1 MSNSQLKPINI
12 NPELF
17 NIKSKKIK
25 NKTLKREKPTSNLQS
40 SKLKKNLLTKIK
52 NYKQNKNIDNHDNTN
67 IIDNN
72 SNIEKNINSPDKS
85 SDESIKKQIPNIL
98 LKKSII
104 NNNENSTGTNNLL
117 DKEDDYTSSIDYL
130 QKIALKKKNKSQKQ
144 FINNTEELEDSR
156 ENNISLNITNGP
168 QYGCLK
174 NGSLPTYK
182 EWKNT
187 TLKKPTIEINT
198 DNNIEYNS
206 ENTKSYNK
214 TLKYYLG
221 KRGRKVSILVK
232 NSSTR
237 KKIASE
243 HNILKQESIYAMK
256 NYLKKH
262 NLLKSGSHAP
272 QNVIKKIYEDAIL
285 SGDIKNSNKDNIIHN
300 YLAE

>member
-1 MSNSQLKPINI
+1 MSNSQFKPINI

-17 NIKSKKIK
+17 NIKPKKMK

-52 NYKQNKNIDNHDNTN
+52 NYKQNKNIDNDDNTN
-67 IIDNN
+67 IT
-72 SNIEKNINSPDKS
+72 NIEKKIDSYDEASN
-85 SDESIKKQIPNIL
+85 ESIKKQIPNIL

-104 NNNENSTGTNNLL
+104 NNSEINNLL

-130 QKIALKKKNKSQKQ
+130 QKLFLKKKNKSQKQ
-144 FINNTEELEDSR
+144 FINDTEELEDSR
-156 ENNISLNITNGP
+156 ENNISLKITNTP

-174 NGSLPTYK
+174 NGTLPTYK

-198 DNNIEYNS
+198 DNNLEYKS
-206 ENTKSYNK
+206 ENTKSNNK

-237 KKIASE
+237 KKIATE
-243 HNILKQESIYAMK
+243 HNLLKQESIYAMK

-272 QNVIKKIYEDAIL
+272 QNIIKKMYEDAIL

>member
-17 NIKSKKIK
+17 NIKPKKMK

-52 NYKQNKNIDNHDNTN
+52 NYKQNKNIDNDDNTN
-67 IIDNN
+67 IT
-72 SNIEKNINSPDKS
+72 NIEKKIDSYDEASN
-85 SDESIKKQIPNIL
+85 ESIKKQIPNIL

-104 NNNENSTGTNNLL
+104 NSNGNSSETNNLL

-130 QKIALKKKNKSQKQ
+130 QKLALKKNKSQKQ
-144 FINNTEELEDSR
+144 FINDTEELEDSR
-156 ENNISLNITNGP
+156 ENNISLKITNTP

-174 NGSLPTYK
+174 NGTLPTYK

-198 DNNIEYNS
+198 DNNVEYKS
-206 ENTKSYNK
+206 ENTKSNNK

-237 KKIASE
+237 KKIATE
-243 HNILKQESIYAMK
+243 HNLLKQESIYAMK

-272 QNVIKKIYEDAIL
+272 QNIIKKMYEDAIL
-285 SGDIKNSNKDNIIHN
+285 SGDINNSNKDNIIHN